1 MTIDKRDKNLIEGI
15 DNLIKVAPELGI
27 SPFGFECLK
36 KEVERLIKERDEARE
51 KAKNNGT
58 YRP

>member
-1 MTIDKRDKNLIEGI
+1 MTRDRRDENLLEGI

-51 KAKNNGT
+51 RVKNNGT
-58 YRP
+58 

>member
-1 MTIDKRDKNLIEGI
+1 MTRDERDRNLLDGI

-36 KEVERLIKERDEARE
+36 KEVERLIKERDEAEE
-51 KAKNNGT
+51 KVKNNGT
-58 YRP
+58 

>member
-58 YRP
+58 